1 VDVSADAQRRRGLRR
16 LRWRLRGAWLWPTF
30 LVVTVLEMLLLHW
43 LPLSGERT
51 GLMAALLL
59 AACLNLIAVV
69 LVGGLGGAALRRRRR
84 DLPKVVADDYAGTA
98 GLVLVAVVF
107 VAVGLAHRPQTA
119 AEHQAFGEQSLAAQR
134 WIEANGDLFERAHV
148 GAATTLRIDADLYR
162 TCFPTLQPRRWLCL
176 IVDTAVSPPRVKPD
190 PNHESN
196 TSMNPRGGLK

>member
-1 VDVSADAQRRRGLRR
+1 MDASADAERRGGLRR

-30 LVVTVLEMLLLHW
+30 AVVTVLEMLLLHW

-51 GLMAALLL
+51 GLVAGLLL

-84 DLPKVVADDYAGTA
+84 DLPRVVAEDYAGTA
-98 GLVLVAVVF
+98 GLALVAVVF
-107 VAVGLAHRPQTA
+107 VAVGIAHRPETA
-119 AEHQAFGEQSLAAQR
+119 AEHRAFDEQSLAAQR
-134 WIEANGDLFERAHV
+134 WMEANGDLFERAHV

-162 TCFPTLQPRRWLCL
+162 TCVPTTQPRRWLCL
-176 IVDTAVSPPRVKPD
+176 IVDTAVSPPHVKVD

-196 TSMNPRGGLK
+196 ASMNPRGGLK